1 MKNWLIGI
9 VIALVS
15 IGIGVGGA
23 YAFSKVYPVQ
33 STTQQ
38 NNLQGRGG
46 IWNYQFQFAKPSSPN
61 GRTNRMGP
69 GFMFPANPQSQNEFG
84 GGMMGGQSVP
94 AQPQTTATRLTIDQV
109 VTNVETYLNGQSN
122 LKVAEVMEFSNN
134 NYVAVTESDSGRGA
148 MELLV
153 NPYTGLVSPEIGP
166 NMMWNLKYG
175 AMRMMGTK
183 SASDNTVTLDEAKT
197 RAQST
202 LSAKITGAT
211 LNDGGFSFYGYYT
224 FDYSV
229 NGKISGMLSV
239 NGLTGQ
245 VMFHTWHGQ
254 FIDEKE
260 F

>member
-1 MKNWLIGI
+1 
-9 VIALVS
+9 
-15 IGIGVGGA
+15 
-23 YAFSKVYPVQ
+23 
-33 STTQQ
+33 
-38 NNLQGRGG
+38 
-46 IWNYQFQFAKPSSPN
+46 
-61 GRTNRMGP
+61 
-69 GFMFPANPQSQNEFG
+69 MFPTNPQSGNGFGWGMMGRQSAPSQPQSQNNFG
-84 GGMMGGQSVP
+84 SGMMGGQGTQ
-94 AQPQTTATRLTIDQV
+94 AQPQSTATRLTIDQV
-109 VTNVETYLNGQSN
+109 VTNVEAYLKGQSN
-122 LKVAEVMEFSNN
+122 LKVAEIMEFSNN
-134 NYVAVTESDSGRGA
+134 DYVAVTESDSGRGA

-153 NPYTGLVSPEIGP
+153 NPYSGAVSAEIGP

-175 AMRMMGTK
+175 TMRMMGSK

-197 RAQST
+197 KAQT
-202 LSAKITGAT
+202 ALSAKIAGAT

-229 NGKISGMLSV
+229 DGKISGMLSV

>member
-1 MKNWLIGI
+1 MKKWMFASL
-9 VIALVS
+9 IALVS

-23 YAFSKVYPVQ
+23 YAYSKAYPVQ
-33 STTQQ
+33 STGQEYTRSRQVGPDGNQSRSTGPNFQ
-38 NNLQGRGG
+38 NGQ
-46 IWNYQFQFAKPSSPN
+46 
-61 GRTNRMGP
+61 TNRMGP
-69 GFMFPANPQSQNEFG
+69 GFMFPANPQPQNDFG
-84 GGMMGGQSVP
+84 WGMMDGQNAPS
-94 AQPQTTATRLTIDQV
+94 QPQSTETRLTIDQV
-109 VTNVETYLNGQSN
+109 VTSVKTYLNGQSN

-134 NYVAVTESDSGRGA
+134 DYVAVTESDSGRGA

-153 NPYTGLVSPEIGP
+153 NPYSGAVSPEIGP

-175 AMRMMGTK
+175 GMRMMGTRT
-183 SASDNTVTLDEAKT
+183 ASDNTVTLDEAKT
-197 RAQST
+197 KAQSA
-202 LSAKITGAT
+202 LSAKIAGAT

-245 VMFHTWHGQ
+245 VMFHTWHSQ